1 MWRQSPELTA
11 QIALI
16 GMRYR
21 IRGALLA
28 GTSLLTITGYAIFV
42 ASRDGNARYAAWFV
56 ILRARAR
63 LTFSAS

>member
-1 MWRQSPELTA
+1 
-11 QIALI
+11 
-16 GMRYR
+16 MRYR